1 MSKKIIQSVK
11 GFNDI
16 LDKQVAFFRQIEKV
30 ILSVTRQHNISEIR
44 LPILEKSELF
54 NRSIGNETE
63 IVNKEMYTFQDKNSD
78 YLSLRPEGTASC
90 VRCAIEHN
98 LIYDRGIK
106 KQKLWYYGPMFRHE
120 NPQKGRYRQFHQ
132 LGIEYF
138 GYSDSNSDI
147 EVIMLGQRIWQDLQI
162 ENISLHINSLGNDD
176 DKKKYAKTI
185 GAYLKKN
192 SFSLDAKFKSTLER
206 NPMRLLDSK
215 NEDIKDALKD
225 LPTLYESLSK
235 SSKSRIDLVLLKLD
249 DLGIKYLIDN
259 SIVRGLDYYNDTVFE
274 WKHSSLG
281 SQNAIC
287 AGGRYDSLVNQIGGC
302 GAVPAIGFAL
312 GAERLIELIKEKK
325 DSYQVSSKCIPII
338 NVSAEDK
345 SYCAAI
351 SNELRNKYPKISFH
365 NTDSSAS
372 LSAQLKHASKLNS
385 SYLII
390 IGEEEIKN
398 SSFLIKYV
406 NKKVD
411 DIIVSKQELFK
422 LMDSV

>member
-16 LDKQVAFFRQIEKV
+16 FDEQVAFFRKIEKV

-63 IVNKEMYTFQDKNSD
+63 IVNKEMYTFQDKNKDS
-78 YLSLRPEGTASC
+78 LSLRPEGTASC

-106 KQKLWYYGPMFRHE
+106 KQKFWYYGPMFRHE

-138 GYSDSNSDI
+138 GYSNSNSDI
-147 EVIMLGQRIWQDLQI
+147 EVIMLGQRIFQNLQI

-185 GAYLKKN
+185 EAYIKKSN
-192 SFSLDAKFKSTLER
+192 LILDTKLKSTLER

-215 NEDIKDALKD
+215 NEDIKDTLKG

-281 SQNAIC
+281 SQDAIC
-287 AGGRYDSLVNQIGGC
+287 AGGRYDSLVNQIGAC
-302 GAVPAIGFAL
+302 DVPAIGFAL
-312 GAERLIELIKEKK
+312 GVERLIELIKEKK
-325 DSYQVSSKCIPII
+325 DSYQILNRCISII

-351 SNELRNKYPKISFH
+351 SNELRNKYPEISFH
-365 NTDSSAS
+365 NTDSSSS
-372 LSAQLKHASKLNS
+372 LSSQLKHASKFNP

-390 IGEEEIKN
+390 IGDEEIRN

-406 NKKVD
+406 DKKID

-422 LMDSV
+422 LMDLV

>member
-16 LDKQVAFFRQIEKV
+16 FDEQVAFFRKIEKV

-63 IVNKEMYTFQDKNSD
+63 IVNKEMYTFQDKNKDS
-78 YLSLRPEGTASC
+78 LSLRPEGTASC

-106 KQKLWYYGPMFRHE
+106 KQKFWYYGPMFRHE

-138 GYSDSNSDI
+138 GYSNSNSDI
-147 EVIMLGQRIWQDLQI
+147 EVIMLGQRIFQNLQI

-185 GAYLKKN
+185 EAYIKKSN
-192 SFSLDAKFKSTLER
+192 LILDTKLKSTLER

-215 NEDIKDALKD
+215 NEDIKDTLKG

-281 SQNAIC
+281 SQDAIC
-287 AGGRYDSLVNQIGGC
+287 AGGRYDSLVNQIGAC
-302 GAVPAIGFAL
+302 DVPAIGFAL
-312 GAERLIELIKEKK
+312 GVERLIELIKEKK
-325 DSYQVSSKCIPII
+325 DSYQILNRCISII

-422 LMDSV
+422 LMDLV

>member
-1 MSKKIIQSVK
+1 
-11 GFNDI
+11 
-16 LDKQVAFFRQIEKV
+16 
-30 ILSVTRQHNISEIR
+30 
-44 LPILEKSELF
+44 
-54 NRSIGNETE
+54 
-63 IVNKEMYTFQDKNSD
+63 
-78 YLSLRPEGTASC
+78 
-90 VRCAIEHN
+90 
-98 LIYDRGIK
+98 
-106 KQKLWYYGPMFRHE
+106 
-120 NPQKGRYRQFHQ
+120 
-132 LGIEYF
+132 
-138 GYSDSNSDI
+138 
-147 EVIMLGQRIWQDLQI
+147 MLGQRIFQNLQI
-162 ENISLHINSLGNDD
+162 ENISLHVNSLGTDD

-185 GAYLKKN
+185 EAYIKKN
-192 SFSLDAKFKSTLER
+192 NLILDTKFKSTLER

-215 NEDIKDALKD
+215 NEDIKNILKG

-281 SQNAIC
+281 SQDAIC
-287 AGGRYDSLVNQIGGC
+287 AGGRYDSLVNQIGAC
-302 GAVPAIGFAL
+302 DVPAIGFAL
-312 GAERLIELIKEKK
+312 GVERLIELIKEKK
-325 DSYQVSSKCIPII
+325 DSFQISNRCIPII

-351 SNELRNKYPKISFH
+351 SNELRNKYPEISFH

-372 LSAQLKHASKLNS
+372 LSSQLKHASKFNP

-390 IGEEEIKN
+390 IGDEEIKN

-406 NKKVD
+406 DKKID

-422 LMDSV
+422 LMDLV

>member
-16 LDKQVAFFRQIEKV
+16 LDKQVAFFRRIEKV
-30 ILSVTRQHNISEIR
+30 ILSVTQQHNISEIR
-44 LPILEKSELF
+44 LPILENSELF
-54 NRSIGNETE
+54 NRSIGDETE

-147 EVIMLGQRIWQDLQI
+147 EVIMLGQRIWQNLQI
-162 ENISLHINSLGNDD
+162 EDISLHINSLGNDE
-176 DKKKYAKTI
+176 DKKKYAKAI
-185 GAYLKKN
+185 EIYLKK
-192 SFSLDAKFKSTLER
+192 SSLSLDAKLKSTLER

-215 NEDIKDALKD
+215 NEDIKDALKG

-281 SQNAIC
+281 SQDAIC
-287 AGGRYDSLVNQIGGC
+287 AGGRYDSLVNQIGGHD
-302 GAVPAIGFAL
+302 VPAIGFAL
-312 GAERLIELIKEKK
+312 GVERLIELIKEKK
-325 DSYQVSSKCIPII
+325 DSCQISNICIPII

-372 LSAQLKHASKLNS
+372 LSSQLKHASKLDP

-390 IGEEEIKN
+390 IREEEIKN
-398 SSFLIKYV
+398 SSFLIKYI